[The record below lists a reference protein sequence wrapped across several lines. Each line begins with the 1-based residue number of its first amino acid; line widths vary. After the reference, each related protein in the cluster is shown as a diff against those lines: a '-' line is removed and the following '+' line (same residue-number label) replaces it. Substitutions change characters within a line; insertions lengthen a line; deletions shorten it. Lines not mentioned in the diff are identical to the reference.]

1 MTKVKADNLI
11 KKMKM
16 ANDSNGCDRIDD
28 LYLLAE
34 IFLEDEPELES
45 FLNEQGFIAQ
55 EYVMTRL

>member
-1 MTKVKADNLI
+1 MTKATASKII
-11 KKMKM
+11 KQMKKD
-16 ANDSNGCDRIDD
+16 NDSNGCDRIDD

-34 IFLEDEPELES
+34 ILLDEYPELES